1 MSMVS
6 TIAPFALAAV
16 LWGAVASAGDDCS
29 CQPGGSGSDAA
40 KLVRA
45 AVTVCTTSADKD
57 RDTRL
62 EIWISKTG
70 DKETAY
76 LDVGRKTKLVNGSS
90 KVFVVPKTGTPM
102 TRGEIPG
109 SSLQLR
115 ITPIGHD
122 SWRFKAKTVLKFNDG
137 TTYQKCFDEA
147 ALNREARTG
156 VYKLD

>member
-6 TIAPFALAAV
+6 TIAPLALAAA
-16 LWGAVASAGDDCS
+16 LYGAVASAGDDCS
-29 CQPGGSGSDAA
+29 CEPGGSGDPAA
-40 KLVRA
+40 TLVRA
-45 AVTVCTTSADKD
+45 AVTLCTTNADKD

-62 EIWISKTG
+62 EIWISKSG

-90 KVFVVPKTGTPM
+90 KVFVVPRAGSAM

-122 SWRFKAKTVLKFNDG
+122 SWRFKAKAVLKFKDG

-147 ALNREARTG
+147 ALDREARTG
-156 VYKLD
+156 VYHLD